1 MLTGTV
7 MDLPQKANTNQ
18 KFHCGGAS
26 LVCTVSLPSTLPDT
40 QQALKYVLTE
50 IFAELT
56 SYLNKFNHQHTFL
69 ELFVYRD
76 ADMEQ
81 NFSCSPPGGLEEGM
95 ADHSSILAWRIP
107 WTKEPGRLQ
116 STGSQRVQHD

>member
-18 KFHCGGAS
+18 FHCGGAS
-26 LVCTVSLPSTLPDT
+26 LICMVSLPSALPDT
-40 QQALKYVLTE
+40 QQALKYVFTE
-50 IFAELT
+50 MFAELT
-56 SYLNKFNHQHTFL
+56 SCLNKFSRQHTFL

-81 NFSCSPPGGLEEGM
+81 NFRFSPPGGTEEGM
-95 ADHSSILAWRIP
+95 ADLSSILA
-107 WTKEPGRLQ
+107 
-116 STGSQRVQHD
+116 

>member
-18 KFHCGGAS
+18 FHCGGAPF
-26 LVCTVSLPSTLPDT
+26 VCMVLLPSALPDT
-40 QQALKYVLTE
+40 QKALKYVFNET
-50 IFAELT
+50 FAELT
-56 SYLNKFNHQHTFL
+56 SCLNKFNRQHTFL
-69 ELFVYRD
+69 ELFVYID

-81 NFSCSPPGGLEEGM
+81 NFSCSPPGGPEEGM
-95 ADHSSILAWRIP
+95 GDLSSILAWRIL

-116 STGSQRVQHD
+116 SIGSKSPIWLK